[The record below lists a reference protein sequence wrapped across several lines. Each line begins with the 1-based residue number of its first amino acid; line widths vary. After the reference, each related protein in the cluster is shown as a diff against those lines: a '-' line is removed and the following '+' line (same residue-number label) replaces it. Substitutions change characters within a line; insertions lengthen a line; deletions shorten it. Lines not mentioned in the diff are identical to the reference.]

1 MRRQAGAWILIPLVG
16 LLAACSPPDEPVVA
30 LAVHDGEPIGVL
42 VTCDGAF
49 SQLGVFENDNRN
61 DASAR
66 PLITWGVSGTPM
78 SEVVEVP
85 LFGQPPDGFEV
96 DEIRD
101 IPAEEAGMA
110 VDVEPLTK
118 LEPEVR
124 YSLSGSSRHDG
135 ISVDFTV
142 ADFARIGRD
151 EVLAPRGRETMKIM
165 SREAFVRNARSI
177 CN

>member
-1 MRRQAGAWILIPLVG
+1 MRRQAGAWILIPLLG

-30 LAVHDGEPIGVL
+30 LAVQDGKPIGVL

-61 DASAR
+61 DASER
-66 PLITWGVSGTPM
+66 PLVKWSVSGEPM

-96 DEIRD
+96 NEIRD
-101 IPAEEAGMA
+101 LPASEVGMA
-110 VDVEPLTK
+110 VDIEPLTK
-118 LEPEVR
+118 LEPDVR

-142 ADFARIGRD
+142 ADFARISRD
-151 EVLAPRGRETMKIM
+151 EVLAPSGRKTMKIV
-165 SREAFVRNARSI
+165 SREAFVRKARSI

>member
-1 MRRQAGAWILIPLVG
+1 
-16 LLAACSPPDEPVVA
+16 
-30 LAVHDGEPIGVL
+30 
-42 VTCDGAF
+42 
-49 SQLGVFENDNRN
+49 
-61 DASAR
+61 
-66 PLITWGVSGTPM
+66 M